1 MPFKAPD
8 EREVMLKI
16 IVPIKQVPETGNVR
30 MDPETGT
37 MVRDGVVSIVNPLDL
52 YSIETALMLK
62 EKYGAV
68 VTVLTM
74 GPLNAVK
81 ALKEAIAMGC
91 DEGYILSD
99 RAFAGADTW
108 ATAYALMS
116 AIQRL
121 GDFDLVLAGE
131 RATDGDTGQVGPNIA
146 AGLDLPLA
154 TYVRKVK
161 HLDPEGRTITVE
173 RSVEEGI
180 ETLQL
185 PLPCLLTVVKEISYP
200 RLPTLR
206 GKKRAKTAEIPVFSA
221 DDLGLKKEFLGL
233 KGSPTRVVSTT
244 SPKVTRNG
252 QMVRI
257 KEDEDVSSAV
267 EALVNF
273 LEERKLI

>member
-1 MPFKAPD
+1 
-8 EREVMLKI
+8 MLKI
-16 IVPIKQVPETGNVR
+16 IVPIKQVPETGNVK

-62 EKYGAV
+62 EKFSATI
-68 VTVLTM
+68 TVLTM

-91 DEGYILSD
+91 DDGYILSD
-99 RAFAGADTW
+99 RACAGADTW
-108 ATAYALMS
+108 ATAYALIN
-116 AIQRL
+116 AIKRI
-121 GDFDLVLAGE
+121 GDFDLILAGE

-146 AGLDLPLA
+146 SGLDVPLA

-161 HLDPEGRTITVE
+161 DLDLEQKTITVE

-206 GKKRAKTAEIPVFSA
+206 GKKKAKTVDIPVLTA
-221 DDLGLKKEFLGL
+221 QDLGLKLEYLGL
-233 KGSPTRVVSTT
+233 KGSPTRVVSTK

-252 QMVRI
+252 QMVTI
-257 KEDEDVSSAV
+257 KEDKDVSAAV
-267 EALVNF
+267 DALITF

>member
-1 MPFKAPD
+1 
-8 EREVMLKI
+8 MLKI
-16 IVPIKQVPETGNVR
+16 IVPIKQVPETGNVK

-62 EKYGAV
+62 EKFGAT

-91 DEGYILSD
+91 DDGYILSD

-116 AIQRL
+116 AIQRID
-121 GDFDLVLAGE
+121 DFDLILAGE

-146 AGLDLPLA
+146 AGLDVPLA
-154 TYVRKVK
+154 TYVRKVTN
-161 HLDPEGRTITVE
+161 LDLEQRTITVE

-185 PLPCLLTVVKEISYP
+185 PLTCLLTVVKEISYP

-206 GKKRAKTAEIPVFSA
+206 GKKRAKTVEIPVLTA
-221 DDLGLKKEFLGL
+221 EELGLKMEYLGL
-233 KGSPTRVVSTT
+233 KGSPTRVVSTK

-252 QMVRI
+252 HMVTIR
-257 KEDEDVSSAV
+257 EDKDVSTAV
-267 EALVNF
+267 DELIAF
-273 LEERKLI
+273 LEERQLL

>member
-1 MPFKAPD
+1 
-8 EREVMLKI
+8 MLKI
-16 IVPIKQVPETGNVR
+16 IVPIKQVPETGNVK

-62 EKYGAV
+62 EKYGAT

-108 ATAYALMS
+108 STAYALVN
-116 AIQRL
+116 AIKRI
-121 GDFDLVLAGE
+121 GDYDLILAGE

-146 AGLDLPLA
+146 SGLDIPLA
-154 TYVRKVK
+154 TYVRKIND
-161 HLDPEGRTITVE
+161 LDLEQKTITIE

-206 GKKRAKTAEIPVFSA
+206 GKKKAKTVEIPVLTA
-221 DDLGLKKEFLGL
+221 EDLGLNREYLGL
-233 KGSPTRVVSTT
+233 KGSPTRVVSTK

-252 QMVRI
+252 QMVTI
-257 KEDEDVSSAV
+257 KDDQDVGEAV
-267 EALVNF
+267 DALIAF
-273 LEERKLI
+273 LEERQLI